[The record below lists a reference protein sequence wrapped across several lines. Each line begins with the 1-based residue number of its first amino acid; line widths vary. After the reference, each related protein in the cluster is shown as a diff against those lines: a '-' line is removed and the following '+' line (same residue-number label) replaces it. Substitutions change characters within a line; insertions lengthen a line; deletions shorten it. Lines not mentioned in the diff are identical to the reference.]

1 MNTINKIVVSSD
13 TSPMFLNYWPV
24 VAQSW
29 KEIFNLVPTLVLV
42 APLSFDKSI
51 ISRLR
56 DFGEV
61 EVVEVLTDVPEANQ
75 AKLSRWFYACQQ
87 KSLVV
92 SIEDID
98 TIFLSSDFLE
108 DRLREFD
115 PSKLLGIGSEVYDY
129 QEGLMKFPASNLTGS
144 GDLFAKLFGYRDEM
158 TFNDFVE
165 QFKNSKIFDELE
177 DPYKSPKYFSDE
189 SLIRALRSLNKFN
202 DIKVI
207 ERNIDIRAKWLDR
220 SWWPSNS
227 SFDIS
232 QYTTVNF
239 LRPLRENFE
248 SCRKVIEIFF
258 PTDYP
263 WIIDQKTPISKN
275 RDHIVRRLPSELRYA
290 ILNRLRKLEAHK
302 IGLVSKFR
310 N

>member
-42 APLSFDKSI
+42 APSSFDKSI

-115 PSKLLGIGSEVYDY
+115 PNKLLGIGSEVYKY
-129 QEGLMKFPASNLTGS
+129 QEGLMKFPASNLTGR

-158 TFNDFVE
+158 SFKDFVE
-165 QFKNSKIFDELE
+165 QFKDIKIFDKLE
-177 DPYKSPKYFSDE
+177 NPYKSPKCFSDE
-189 SLIRALRSLNKFN
+189 SLIRALRASNKFK

-207 ERNIDIRAKWLDR
+207 ERHIDIRTKWLDR
-220 SWWPSNS
+220 SRWPSNS
-227 SFDIS
+227 SLDIS
-232 QYTTVNF
+232 RYTTVNF
-239 LRPLRENFE
+239 LRPLRENFK

-258 PTDYP
+258 PGDYP
-263 WIIDQKTPISKN
+263 WMIDRKTPISKN
-275 RDHIVRRLPSELRYA
+275 RDHIVRRLPSEIKYA
-290 ILNRLRKLEAHK
+290 IQSRLRRL
-302 IGLVSKFR
+302 
-310 N
+310 

>member
-1 MNTINKIVVSSD
+1 MNTIDKIVVSSD

-24 VAQSW
+24 VALSW
-29 KEIFNLVPTLVLV
+29 KKIFNLDPTLVLV
-42 APLSFDKSI
+42 APSSFDNSI
-51 ISRLR
+51 IDRLR

-61 EVVEVLTDVPEANQ
+61 EVVEALPDVPEANQ

-87 KSLVV
+87 KSIVV

-98 TIFLSSDFLE
+98 TIFLRSDFLE
-108 DRLREFD
+108 DRLRDFD

-129 QEGLMKFPASNLTGS
+129 EEGLMKFPASNLTGS
-144 GDLFAKLFGYRDEM
+144 GEIFAKLFGYRDEM
-158 TFNDFVE
+158 TFNDFVK
-165 QFKNSKIFDELE
+165 QFKKFTIFDKLE
-177 DPYKSPKYFSDE
+177 DPYNSPKYFSDE
-189 SLIRALRSLNKFN
+189 SLIRALRASNKFN
-202 DIKVI
+202 DIEVI

-248 SCRKVIEIFF
+248 SCRKVVEIFF
-258 PTDYP
+258 PADYP
-263 WIIDQKTPISKN
+263 WMIDQKTPISKN
-275 RDHIVRRLPSELRYA
+275 RDHIVRRFPSELRYA

-302 IGLVSKFR
+302 IGLMSKFR